1 MGLALSARLISENRA
16 VLAVRGCLNAVTA
29 FPFKARIEGLVKEGR
44 REIVCDLTE
53 VGSLDSSGLAA
64 LIAGVRAA
72 GERGGF
78 FRFVVQTE
86 QVARIFKLTMLDRV
100 FEMYA
105 SVEAALGLS
114 VDRARIFAR
123 HEATPPA
130 TPIFLSVTR
139 SSLRV
144 LRRTHMRR
152 ARRRGLA
159 HAGRRST
166 YPNRT
171 QARPFRPTR
180 ASRGPA
186 QRRASPDP
194 ACSRPTRARRRGP
207 PPATAPCRSRCATS
221 SARGRRP
228 PIGSALAR

>member
-1 MGLALSARLISENRA
+1 MKHSRHHSIAAESIENGKMGRRRNGVGDMGLALSARLISENRA

-114 VDRARIFAR
+114 VDRAQI
-123 HEATPPA
+123 
-130 TPIFLSVTR
+130 
-139 SSLRV
+139 LR
-144 LRRTHMRR
+144 
-152 ARRRGLA
+152 AA
-159 HAGRRST
+159 
-166 YPNRT
+166 
-171 QARPFRPTR
+171 
-180 ASRGPA
+180 
-186 QRRASPDP
+186 
-194 ACSRPTRARRRGP
+194 
-207 PPATAPCRSRCATS
+207 
-221 SARGRRP
+221 
-228 PIGSALAR
+228 